1 MFSKS
6 NIIPHFKKTTAYGMC
21 VVVLAIAGVACS
33 GTRSNYLL
41 QQKYSAAAL
50 QQDLEVARSTYMK
63 NHPAI
68 DWYNSKDS
76 INQRF
81 ERVKQSITDSL
92 TEPEFRVLL
101 SYAIEAIR
109 CGHTSV
115 LSSKAYVKYN
125 QKNPA
130 PQFPFEVRFW
140 GKDSLIV
147 VRSLLKD
154 SFALPPGTAIK
165 SIGGAS
171 AGELI
176 AQMKQY
182 VSTDGFSD
190 GFKDIIISNSFGARL
205 KWMYGPVKQYKIS
218 YIDSLGA
225 EREKIFPNYQP
236 KKPGYKI
243 VAKDSAS
250 IAAMLKSQK
259 DDSTGLFA
267 KNFRQLK
274 TKMAGTWEKDSSL
287 DLSVFTLNT
296 FSSRKVDGIIRRGF
310 KNLSKSGHKNLV
322 IDLRNNGGGKIN
334 NSTLLTRYLIDKPFR
349 VADSASAVSL
359 KLAYPR
365 YTQASWVYKYFRWA
379 FTSRQ
384 ADGRYHLRTM
394 ERRYYKP
401 KRKHHFNGNV
411 FVITAGGSF
420 SASSLFLSKVVNQ
433 PNVITVGEE
442 TGGGAR
448 GNSAIMTPQVTL
460 PNTRVRI
467 RLPLFKLVSDA
478 AVPDIGRGIIPKQ
491 PVPPNSWFIKTGQ
504 DPKMAW
510 IKDYLKQKKQ

>member
-6 NIIPHFKKTTAYGMC
+6 NKIPEFKRTAANVMY
-21 VVVLAIAGVACS
+21 VVVVAMAVWGCS
-33 GTRSNYLL
+33 GTKHNFLP
-41 QQKYSAAAL
+41 QQKYSATAL

-68 DWYNSKDS
+68 DWYNSRDS

-115 LSSKAYVKYN
+115 LSSKAYIRHIE
-125 QKNPA
+125 KNPV

-140 GKDSLIV
+140 GEDSLIV

-154 SFALPPGTAIK
+154 SLALPPGTAIK
-165 SIGGAS
+165 SIGGVS

-205 KWMYGPVKQYKIS
+205 RWMYGPVKQYKVR
-218 YIDSLGA
+218 YIDSLGI
-225 EREKIFPNYQP
+225 EKENTYPNYQP
-236 KKPGYKI
+236 MKSGFKV

-250 IAAMLKSQK
+250 IAAIQKAQK
-259 DDSTGLFA
+259 DSSGLFA
-267 KNFRQLK
+267 KNLRQLK
-274 TKMAGTWEKDSSL
+274 SKMAGNWEQDSSL
-287 DLSVFTLNT
+287 NLSVFTLNT
-296 FSSRKVDGIIRRGF
+296 FSGKKVGGIIRRGF
-310 KNLSKSGHKNLV
+310 KNLSKSGDKNLV

-334 NSTLLTRYLIDKPFR
+334 NSTLLTRYLVNQPFR

-359 KLAYPR
+359 KLAYPQ
-365 YTQASWVYKYFRWA
+365 YTQASWVYKYFSWV

-394 ERRYYKP
+394 ERRYYRP
-401 KRKHHFNGNV
+401 KQKHHFSGNV

-420 SASSLFLSKVVNQ
+420 SASSLFLSKIVNQ

-467 RLPLFKLVSDA
+467 RLPLFKLISDA
-478 AVPDIGRGIIPKQ
+478 TVPDIGRGIIPKQ
-491 PVPPNSWFIKTGQ
+491 VVPPNSWFIKTGQ

-510 IKDYLKQKKQ
+510 IKEYLRQKQQ

>member
-1 MFSKS
+1 MLSKS
-6 NIIPHFKKTTAYGMC
+6 NKIPAFKKYTACICGGAFFFM
-21 VVVLAIAGVACS
+21 VAIGCS
-33 GTRSNYLL
+33 STKNHY
-41 QQKYSAAAL
+41 QPEQKYSAAAL
-50 QQDLEVARSTYMK
+50 QKDLEVARITYMK

-68 DWYNSKDS
+68 DWYNTRDS

-81 ERVKQSITDSL
+81 EQVKQSITDSL

-115 LSSKAYVKYN
+115 LSSKAYIKHN
-125 QKNPA
+125 QKNPV

-140 GKDSLIV
+140 GKDSLVV
-147 VRSLLKD
+147 VRSLFKD
-154 SFALPPGTAIK
+154 SFALPAGTVIK
-165 SIGGAS
+165 SIGGVS
-171 AGELI
+171 AGALI
-176 AQMKQY
+176 APMKQY

-205 KWMYGPVKQYKIS
+205 RWMYGPVKQYKIR
-218 YIDSLGA
+218 YIDSLGI
-225 EREKIFPNYQP
+225 EKENTYPNYQP
-236 KKPGYKI
+236 MKPGIKV

-250 IAAMLKSQK
+250 IAALQK
-259 DDSTGLFA
+259 PPKDSTGLNA
-267 KNFRQLK
+267 KNLRQLK
-274 TKMAGTWEKDSSL
+274 SKMAGNWEQDSSL
-287 DLSVFTLNT
+287 NLSIFTLNT
-296 FSSRKVDGIIRRGF
+296 FSGKKVGGIIRRGF

-334 NSTLLTRYLIDKPFR
+334 NSTLLTKYLVNQPFR

-359 KLAYPR
+359 KLAYPK
-365 YTQASWVYKYFRWA
+365 YTQASWVYKYFSWV

-394 ERRYYKP
+394 ERRYYRP
-401 KRKHHFNGNV
+401 KQKHHFSGNV

-420 SASSLFLSKVVNQ
+420 SASSLFLSKIVNQ

-478 AVPDIGRGIIPKQ
+478 TVPDIGRGIMPKQ
-491 PVPPNSWFIKTGQ
+491 PVPPNSWNIKTGQ
-504 DPKMAW
+504 DPKMTW
-510 IKDYLKQKKQ
+510 IKHYLKQNQSK

>member
-6 NIIPHFKKTTAYGMC
+6 NKIPEFKRTTANVMY
-21 VVVLAIAGVACS
+21 VVVVAMAACGCS
-33 GTRSNYLL
+33 GTKHNYLP
-41 QQKYSAAAL
+41 QQKYSATAL

-68 DWYNSKDS
+68 DWYNSRDS

-101 SYAIEAIR
+101 SFAIEAIR

-115 LSSKAYVKYN
+115 LSSKGYIRHIE
-125 QKNPA
+125 KNPV

-140 GKDSLIV
+140 GEDSLIV

-154 SFALPPGTAIK
+154 SLALPPGTAIK
-165 SIGGAS
+165 SIGGVS

-182 VSTDGFSD
+182 VSTDGYSD
-190 GFKDIIISNSFGARL
+190 GFKDIIISNSFSARL
-205 KWMYGPVKQYKIS
+205 RWMYGPMKQYKVA
-218 YIDSLGA
+218 YIDSLGMA
-225 EREKIFPNYQP
+225 KEKVFPNYQP
-236 KKPGYKI
+236 QKPGQKVVIKDSAALAALAKAKKDSTAI
-243 VAKDSAS
+243 VAKTLSQ
-250 IAAMLKSQK
+250 LKSK
-259 DDSTGLFA
+259 ITG
-267 KNFRQLK
+267 N
-274 TKMAGTWEKDSSL
+274 WEADSSL
-287 DLSVFTLNT
+287 SLSVLTLNT
-296 FSSRKVDGIIRRGF
+296 FSNRRVSGIIRKGF

-334 NSTLLTRYLIDKPFR
+334 NSTLLTRYLVNKPFR
-349 VADSASAVSL
+349 VADSASAVNL

-365 YTQASWVYKYFRWA
+365 YTQASWIYRYFRWA
-379 FTSRQ
+379 FISKQ
-384 ADGRYHLRTM
+384 SDGRYHMGTM
-394 ERRYYKP
+394 ERRYYTP
-401 KRKHHFNGNV
+401 KRNHHFKGNV
-411 FVITAGGSF
+411 FIITAGGSF
-420 SASSLFLSKVVNQ
+420 SASSLFLSKIVNQ

-467 RLPLFKLVSDA
+467 RLPLFKLISDA
-478 AVPDIGRGIIPKQ
+478 TVPDIGRGIVPKQ
-491 PVPPNSWFIKTGQ
+491 VVPPNSWFIKTGQ

-510 IKDYLKQKKQ
+510 IKEYLRQKQL